1 MKPKSILLASIPA
14 SGISAVDAGEV
25 LKALAKEEANDFAIT
40 ANVVNLD
47 QYADNAYVD
56 TVRLN
61 AAGAGNVTSFTGL
74 NKASKNFRI
83 LNTGAGAKTITAGN
97 NIKIVAAAA
106 TAVLAQNEYVK
117 CYNDGT
123 TIYVESVHKFA

>member
-1 MKPKSILLASIPA
+1 VKTKSVLINSIPA
-14 SGISAVDAGEV
+14 AGFSDVDSGEL

-61 AAGAGNVTSFTGL
+61 AAGTGNVTSFTGL
-74 NKASKNFRI
+74 SKASKNFRI
-83 LNTGAGAKTITAGN
+83 LNTGAGAKTITAGS

-106 TAVLAQNEYVK
+106 TAVLAINEYAK